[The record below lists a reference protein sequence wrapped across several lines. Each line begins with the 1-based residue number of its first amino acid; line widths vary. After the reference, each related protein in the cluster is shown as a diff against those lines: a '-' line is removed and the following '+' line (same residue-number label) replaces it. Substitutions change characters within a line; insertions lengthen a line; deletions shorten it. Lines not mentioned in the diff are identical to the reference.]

1 MVRMEP
7 GSSPRMRG
15 TRRPESV
22 HFRARRIIPAYA
34 GNTECVPIW
43 DNQLRDHPRVCGEHF
58 IAASILSI
66 DPGSSPRMRG
76 TRYGDF
82 ETCCRA
88 GIIPAYAGNTP
99 HLIDHRTWC
108 RDHPRVC
115 GEHFEWEYEP
125 SLLMGSSPR
134 MRGTLLQSA
143 RPIWACGIIP
153 AYAGNTPRV
162 VRIGVTERDH
172 PRVCG
177 EHSSGFCVVF
187 PRQGSSPR
195 MRGTPEF
202 NNAQILN
209 MRIIPA
215 YAGNT
220 CVFACVCGGH
230 GDHPRVCGEHA
241 DATFS
246 NARVKGSS
254 PRMRGTLIGNR
265 FRRHLFGIIPAY
277 AGNTYDVV

>member
-1 MVRMEP
+1 MIPPVRARGDHPRVCGEHCGEHSASFGVL

-15 TRRPESV
+15 THSRCRRAANV
-22 HFRARRIIPAYA
+22 TGIIPAYA
-34 GNTECVPIW
+34 GNTGPVPRPCRW
-43 DNQLRDHPRVCGEHF
+43 RRDHPRVCGEHQVR
-58 IAASILSI
+58 
-66 DPGSSPRMRG
+66 DTMYG
-76 TRYGDF
+76 T
-82 ETCCRA
+82 T
-88 GIIPAYAGNTP
+88 
-99 HLIDHRTWC
+99 
-108 RDHPRVC
+108 
-115 GEHFEWEYEP
+115 
-125 SLLMGSSPR
+125 
-134 MRGTLLQSA
+134 
-143 RPIWACGIIP
+143 
-153 AYAGNTPRV
+153 
-162 VRIGVTERDH
+162 
-172 PRVCG
+172 
-177 EHSSGFCVVF
+177 
-187 PRQGSSPR
+187 QGSSPR